1 MISYERKIVF
11 LRHGQ
16 SLWNRENRFTGW
28 ANIELTKQGES
39 EAINAASLLKESNFQ
54 IDYAYCSV
62 LKRAIRTLWI
72 TLQYLDLEWIPQ
84 ELSWRLNERHYGAL
98 EGLNKIETAH
108 KYGEQQVQL
117 WRRSFSTPPPSLEE
131 GDPRLPH
138 NSKLYSSI
146 SPSDLP
152 KTECLKDTINRVLPF
167 WDNVIVP
174 RIRRGEKV
182 IMVSHGNTIRGLIK
196 HIDNLSEEEIMGINI
211 PTGLP
216 LVYEFDEHI
225 QPVKHYFL
233 GDPDAAKKAAELVA
247 NQSKVSE

>member
-1 MISYERKIVF
+1 MIATERKIVF

-16 SLWNRENRFTGW
+16 SIWNRENRFTGW
-28 ANIELTKQGES
+28 ANIELTKQGEN
-39 EAINAASLLKESNFQ
+39 EATNAASLLRESQFQ
-54 IDYAYCSV
+54 FDYAYCSV
-62 LKRAIRTLWI
+62 LKRAISTLWI
-72 TLQYLDLEWIPQ
+72 TLQSLNLEWIPQ

-98 EGLNKIETAH
+98 EGLNKIETARQ
-108 KYGEQQVQL
+108 YGEKQVQL
-117 WRRSFSTPPPSLEE
+117 WRRSFSTPPPSLKE

-138 NSKLYSSI
+138 NSKQYRSI

-182 IMVSHGNTIRGLIK
+182 LIVSHGNTIRGLIK
-196 HIDNLSEEEIMGINI
+196 HIDNLSEEKIMGLNI

-225 QPVKHYFL
+225 QPVKNYFL